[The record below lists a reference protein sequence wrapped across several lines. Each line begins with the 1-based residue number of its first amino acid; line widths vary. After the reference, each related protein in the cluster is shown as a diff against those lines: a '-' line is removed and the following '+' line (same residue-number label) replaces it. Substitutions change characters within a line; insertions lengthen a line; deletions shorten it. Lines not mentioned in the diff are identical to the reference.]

1 MERRLIVTHQ
11 APDLDAI
18 FSCWLLKRFDAQN
31 HGDAKFAFVPAG
43 DKLLAAQIEQMGFR
57 PSSVTHVDTGLGR
70 FDHHDEVK
78 GQQYT
83 CAAQLVYQ
91 YLVQI
96 HPDLSEDK
104 ALPPMIDFVL
114 EIDHFRDVDWPG
126 ADSSRYMFMLP
137 EIIQGMD
144 FSQNHDDQHQVVFG
158 MEALEYVYASMTHFV
173 KAEEVI
179 EEKGVP
185 FLLKDGTKALAL
197 ETRNDECVRLAQK
210 KGYQLAVRKDPEKG
224 SVRIKCRPD
233 NAINL
238 RSVYERIIELDEVGT
253 WFYHP
258 SGKMVLNGSTK
269 NPNHIPSPLSLEE
282 IVKIIKEELG

>member
-1 MERRLIVTHQ
+1 MDRRLIVTHQ

-18 FSCWLLKRFDAQN
+18 TSCWLLKRFDAQN
-31 HGDAKFAFVPAG
+31 HGTAKFAFVPAG
-43 DKLLAAQIEQMGFR
+43 SSLSDAQAEQLGFN
-57 PSSVTHVDTGLGR
+57 PSQVTHVDTGLGR

-83 CAAQLVYQ
+83 CAAQLVYH
-91 YLVQI
+91 YLLQI
-96 HPDLSEDK
+96 HPDLEADK
-104 ALPPMIDFVL
+104 ALPVMIDFVL

-179 EEKGVP
+179 EQKGQP
-185 FLLKDGTKALAL
+185 FEIPGGRAMAL
-197 ETRNDECVRLAQK
+197 ETRNDETVRLAQK
-210 KGYQLAVRKDPEKG
+210 KGYLLAVRKDPQQG
-224 SVRIKCRPD
+224 NIRIKCRPD
-233 NAINL
+233 SPYDLKKI
-238 RSVYERIIELDEVGT
+238 YEKIIEIDQVGS

-258 SGKMVLNGSTK
+258 SGKMVLNGSSK
-269 NPNHIPSPLSLEE
+269 NPNHTPSPLTLEE
-282 IVKIIKEELG
+282 VVKIIKDNLV